1 MKARML
7 VAIQQCGTFNRL
19 AKGAIVEITEVE
31 NLPGRDDG
39 RKQYIACRP
48 AALNQRDN
56 EFLLLEGEFEIL

>member
-7 VAIQQCGTFNRL
+7 VPIQQSGTFNRL
-19 AKGAIVEITEVE
+19 TKGEVVDLTEAT
-31 NLPGRDDG
+31 NLPGREDG
-39 RKQYIACRP
+39 RTQFFACRP